1 VSLSPDIIVV
11 CSITTGGLVV
21 VALLMMED
29 LSVDVKNVV
38 GGVVEVRDVREE
50 GSGVLTD
57 DDRL

>member
-1 VSLSPDIIVV
+1 
-11 CSITTGGLVV
+11 
-21 VALLMMED
+21 MMED

>member
-1 VSLSPDIIVV
+1 MSLSPDIIVV
-11 CSITTGGLVV
+11 CSIKTGGLVV